1 MYSIRG
7 WEVTLENQTNA
18 RIRETQNPLQDL
30 PPRRICTYRYIR
42 YVHNILNA
50 RRIIGKNFDHRAG
63 GGDQGVGR
71 PFFMQVRSGGG
82 TVHNCNYFVVI
93 RSG

>member
-1 MYSIRG
+1 MGSNTRK
-7 WEVTLENQTNA
+7 TKLMLEY
-18 RIRETQNPLQDL
+18 EKPKNPLQDL
-30 PPRRICTYRYIR
+30 PHRRICTYRYIR

-71 PFFMQVRSGGG
+71 PFFLQVGNSLLSFFSCFLFLSVTRHGG
-82 TVHNCNYFVVI
+82 
-93 RSG
+93 

>member
-1 MYSIRG
+1 MGSNTRK
-7 WEVTLENQTNA
+7 TKLMLEY
-18 RIRETQNPLQDL
+18 EKPKNPLQDL
-30 PPRRICTYRYIR
+30 PPRRICTYRYKR